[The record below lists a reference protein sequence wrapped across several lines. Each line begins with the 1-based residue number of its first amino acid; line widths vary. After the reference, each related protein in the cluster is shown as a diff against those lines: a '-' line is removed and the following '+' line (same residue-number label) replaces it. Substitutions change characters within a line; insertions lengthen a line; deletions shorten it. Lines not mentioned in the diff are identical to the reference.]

1 MDNHWA
7 VTTSSGRRVSL
18 LCEESTDYAIS
29 SYAGSSSSP
38 TPPPSPDYHRPY
50 APFRTDSIGSACSS
64 TSSLATVSS
73 QGLYSPQTPPNMSLP
88 SLEKMLPVPETVIF
102 HSKYGSELGSPLLT
116 PVTAAMSVDGSLS
129 PTSTH
134 ATTVSTPPSP
144 KTAVAAPAVKRSS
157 RRYTCHCGKSF
168 TTSGH
173 LARHTRIHT
182 GEKNYVCPE
191 VGCAARFSR
200 QDNCMQH
207 YRTHQSGSGSKRA
220 ARKRRTSADTV
231 SAQRATNVEP
241 AVSKTVLRRQ
251 PPSSL
256 QHSTSAAAISTPPPP
271 LSAEQLLPLD
281 HPTNCYGAPQYISP
295 NYFEAF
301 GSDGGLA
308 ALANVACSGYS

>member
-18 LCEESTDYAIS
+18 LCEENSDYAIS
-29 SYAGSSSSP
+29 PYAGPSSSL
-38 TPPPSPDYHRPY
+38 TPPPSPDYRRPY
-50 APFRTDSIGSACSS
+50 PPFRTDSISSACSS

-88 SLEKMLPVPETVIF
+88 SLEKLLPVPETVIF
-102 HSKYGSELGSPLLT
+102 NKYGPELGSPVLT
-116 PVTAAMSVDGSLS
+116 SGTAMSVDGSLS

-134 ATTVSTPPSP
+134 ATTASSPPSP
-144 KTAVAAPAVKRSS
+144 KTTVAAPAVKRSS
-157 RRYTCHCGKSF
+157 RRYTCQCGKSF

-191 VGCAARFSR
+191 AGCAARFSR

-220 ARKRRTSADTV
+220 ARKRRISADAA
-231 SAQRATNVEP
+231 SAQRSTEP
-241 AVSKTVLRRQ
+241 AVSETVMRQ
-251 PPSSL
+251 PPSIPP
-256 QHSTSAAAISTPPPP
+256 SAAAMSAP
-271 LSAEQLLPLD
+271 LSASQLLPLE
-281 HPTNCYGAPQYISP
+281 HASHCYSTQYISP